1 MAYVVLGCLNIFLGI
16 VSTVS
21 TYILESFPDE
31 EELRTI
37 SEKLKKV
44 KIYLIYEI
52 FNIQLILI

>member
-37 SEKLKKV
+37 SEQLKKV
-44 KIYLIYEI
+44 KINLVDQI
-52 FNIQLILI
+52 FDI